1 MREIILIKTSEGEKI
16 KSLLK
21 EKGVNYSVIYD
32 DILYDK
38 NLKEEEIWRRDI
50 RLANQD
56 EKRNREIAEWD
67 QASDEDDWEN
77 ISNDQNWN

>member
-1 MREIILIKTSEGEKI
+1 MKEIILIKTSEGEKI

-38 NLKEEEIWRRDI
+38 NLNEEEI
-50 RLANQD
+50 
-56 EKRNREIAEWD
+56 
-67 QASDEDDWEN
+67 
-77 ISNDQNWN
+77 

>member
-1 MREIILIKTSEGEKI
+1 MKEIILIKTSEGEKI
-16 KSLLK
+16 KSLLN

-32 DILYDK
+32 DVLYDK

-67 QASDEDDWEN
+67 QISDEDDWESIN
-77 ISNDQNWN
+77 ND